1 MDKFEFL
8 KKNSSDIFIELDDD
22 LIIRDA
28 NIRLYDFM
36 GCFSYDI
43 LNNSLGTFIQQEEI
57 DQIKQT
63 VNKLKNSHNSIS
75 LPFHLRDEQ
84 GYYKKVIGIFKL
96 IETDTG
102 NKICIFIKKKRSI
115 YKERLLESKL
125 EFERVVSRVSSR
137 FVGIYDLDEAINTS
151 LEEIGKFS
159 GADRAYF
166 FIFSDE
172 SETMSNT
179 HEWCAEGVKSQM
191 EILQDIPNKSLPW
204 WMKKLQNGETIHIKD
219 VSKLPNEA
227 IAVQKLL
234 EMQEIKSLLVF
245 PILIKNELK
254 SFIGFDNI
262 REIGEW
268 EYENFKLLKIISEI
282 IGNALERKYIQEKLK
297 KSQDELSRVNELKT
311 ELMRRATHELKTPLI
326 AIKGFADLLLEVHKN
341 KLDEEIISI
350 VKEIKMG
357 SNRLENLV
365 KDLLKSSKLDSD
377 RMQLDKKIG
386 DLAEIMRIAKK
397 EVESLAEKRN
407 ITLNL
412 QIHNK
417 MEAEFEEE
425 RIHEVLVNLLGNAI
439 KYTPPN
445 GKIDIFSEIE
455 NNKYKISV
463 KDTGIGFTQE
473 EKEKVFQQFGKIKR
487 NEEEGLVSE
496 GSGLGL
502 FITRR
507 IVELHG
513 GKITLESQGRNKGSK
528 FSFTLPIFTNL
539 DLDEPENKNQ

>member
-386 DLAEIMRIAKK
+386 DLAEIIRIAKK

-412 QIHNK
+412 QIHNE
-417 MEAEFEEE
+417 MEAEFEGE

-445 GKIDIFSEIE
+445 GKIDVFSEIE

-463 KDTGIGFTQE
+463 KDTGIGFTPE

-513 GKITLESQGRNKGSK
+513 GKITMESRGRNKGSK
-528 FSFTLPIFTNL
+528 FSFTLPIFKNL
-539 DLDEPENKNQ
+539 DLDEIDNKNQ